1 MREKQ
6 IENQIKQYL
15 KLKDIWY
22 FKIWGGGYQTAGI
35 PDIIACYNGKFIAI
49 EVKNEIGKTTTL
61 QELNLKH
68 ISQCG
73 GISIVARSLSDVK
86 KVIENI

>member
-15 KLKDIWY
+15 KSKDIWY
-22 FKIWGGGYQTAGI
+22 FKTWGGGYQTAGI
-35 PDIIACYNGKFIAI
+35 PDIIACYKGRFMAI
-49 EVKNEIGKTTTL
+49 EVKNEIGKTTAL

-68 ISQCG
+68 IQQCQ
-73 GISIVARSLSDVK
+73 GISIVARSLDDVK